1 MKTLRALLILWLIII
16 TVGCYSMGSV
26 PPDVDYDYN
35 VSIDFS
41 SINSYNWHQL
51 SERVDYDQLVVARVK
66 KAVDT
71 RLQGKGIKFSPD
83 DPDFLITMYGGTRK
97 EYTTEWKTWG
107 AELWYEE
114 GRIKLAFFDARSND
128 LIWWAETRANV
139 HFEMTPEEKDKIVED
154 AVTRILDKFPP
165 NPPE

>member
-1 MKTLRALLILWLIII
+1 MKTLRVLLILYLMII
-16 TVGCYSMGSV
+16 TAGCYSMGSV
-26 PPDVDYDYN
+26 PAYVDYDYN
-35 VSIDFS
+35 VGIDFS
-41 SINSYNWHQL
+41 SINSYNWHQI
-51 SERVDYDQLVVARVK
+51 SEGVDFDQLVMARVK

-71 RLQGKGIKFSPD
+71 RLQGKGLQLSTD
-83 DPDFLITMYGGTRK
+83 APDFLITMYGGTRK

-114 GRIKLAFFDARSND
+114 GRIKLAFFDTRSND

-139 HFEMTPEEKDKIVED
+139 HFEMTPEEKDKIVEN